1 MASAPDIPPT
11 AFVETMN
18 PERAWMLAE
27 VAREEAAMPP
37 VVVKK
42 ENLPPPAS
50 GANCAPVGDASS
62 RAARD
67 REKTHQMNLVG
78 NGAVERSHAE
88 FCEERSHKPA
98 LPLLPPMPKL
108 SDIPS
113 LGPAPKPN
121 EHTKYLLSLLKHRE
135 LHLSLYTRQQDGKG
149 CGKLY
154 KIQISDACLV
164 QHETLSSHPC
174 TRVLPLTSGDPD
186 TSIVEG
192 VIHRSVEGELLE
204 DVWAGLSSQMKRHYA
219 RQLRKIVDGMRGV
232 VYSDGRGSVQAG
244 EYTLFLD
251 KHTNHT
257 YYAVRRYTSP
267 KQFMAFLLSSFYK
280 TVPKKVALAFIA
292 PLKVKG
298 RQLLSHCSLC
308 PKNIIVNEGKIAW
321 ILGWDCAG
329 YYPGWWDYV
338 KFFEA
343 RTRPENLDWYDYA
356 GEIFSAEYPLQLVA
370 YQGLTRCQQL

>member
-1 MASAPDIPPT
+1 M
-11 AFVETMN
+11 
-18 PERAWMLAE
+18 
-27 VAREEAAMPP
+27 
-37 VVVKK
+37 
-42 ENLPPPAS
+42 
-50 GANCAPVGDASS
+50 
-62 RAARD
+62 
-67 REKTHQMNLVG
+67 
-78 NGAVERSHAE
+78 
-88 FCEERSHKPA
+88 
-98 LPLLPPMPKL
+98 
-108 SDIPS
+108 
-113 LGPAPKPN
+113 
-121 EHTKYLLSLLKHRE
+121 SLLKHRE

-149 CGKLY
+149 CSKLY

-174 TRVLPLTSGDPD
+174 TRALPLTSGDPD

-280 TVPKKVALAFIA
+280 SVPKKVALAFIA

-308 PKNIIVNEGKIAW
+308 PKNIIVNEGKITW

>member
-27 VAREEAAMPP
+27 VAREEAALPP

-62 RAARD
+62 RATRD
-67 REKTHQMNLVG
+67 REKTHQMKLVG
-78 NGAVERSHAE
+78 NDSVEVISAQRQLLTLSTTLLQRPKPGTQLLRVRLPPVNKPPVSSKRSHAE

-113 LGPAPKPN
+113 LGP
-121 EHTKYLLSLLKHRE
+121 
-135 LHLSLYTRQQDGKG
+135 
-149 CGKLY
+149 
-154 KIQISDACLV
+154 
-164 QHETLSSHPC
+164 
-174 TRVLPLTSGDPD
+174 
-186 TSIVEG
+186 G

-232 VYSDGRGSVQAG
+232 VCSDGRGSVQAG

-298 RQLLSHCSLC
+298 RQLLSHCALC